1 MVDFRLEPVPLDVI
15 QKFSGQRDPRSTEVY
30 AKLADQALVEAIR
43 RPRAVPG
50 ARSRGPR

>member
-1 MVDFRLEPVPLDVI
+1 VPLDVI
-15 QKFSGQRDPRSTEVY
+15 QKLCGHRDPRSTEVY

-43 RPRAVPG
+43 RPRAALG